1 METPE
6 PVRDALKARQD
17 CDYDTT
23 MGLFVVKFIITFLKL
38 VAKQRDFN
46 Q

>member
-6 PVRDALKARQD
+6 PVRDVLKARQD
-17 CDYDTT
+17 CDYDTAT
-23 MGLFVVKFIITFLKL
+23 GLFVVKFIITFLKL
-38 VAKQRDFN
+38 VAKQRGFN